1 MNIKLY
7 YIVIIVVLMSGC
19 LNALS
24 TPPQDS
30 DFDVIIKPPL
40 EELNDGFYASSLG
53 YPQGKILYRS
63 SLEIVSDRDDLYY
76 RVYDSDGVEG
86 NMHRAFK
93 KDETYSYAVY
103 LDYLTQRK
111 QIKVYAS
118 TKSDFTD
125 KTKGVVFKTVELESP
140 NVDMSISPATLTF
153 TTSKSSDAWGYYDPI
168 TPKEITVTNMG
179 DRGMYFY
186 RYFPSSDYSQ
196 EPHYNL
202 DFNVGTVG
210 KYHIGWLNPE
220 ESFIMKIS
228 PEAYDSNSPG
238 TYKKI
243 GYIYVLSA
251 DGTLNDAQFKKPFY
265 VETTLY
271 G

>member
-19 LNALS
+19 INAS
-24 TPPQDS
+24 SRPPLDS

-40 EELNDGFYASSLG
+40 EELNDGFYASSSG

-86 NMHRAFK
+86 DLHMAFK

-125 KTKGVVFKTVELESP
+125 KNKEVVFKTVELESP

-153 TTSKSSDAWGYYDPI
+153 TSSKNSDAWEYYDPI
-168 TPKEITVTNMG
+168 TPKEITVTNIG

-210 KYHIGWLNPE
+210 KNHIGWLNPG

-238 TYKKI
+238 IYKKV